1 MILAS
6 LATTLRDLGLP
17 ANARTYFLITSALII
32 LLIALE
38 TIDTFQR
45 SVQALQVTGTI
56 LAIVKVVSTAST
68 VMTLLLLPFARLRL
82 VILVC
87 LAVMG
92 LLTLYREVRRRT
104 RAGDRSPSSYIGG
117 LAVILQFLSMI
128 LLTASG
134 LAVVLEIIIAPARL
148 LESDMVFVD
157 AIRGWVE
164 ALATILFLLTLYY
177 IGFYIVRRILNSSS
191 FSWIDPPNWRT
202 LLPHLKYTRKAR
214 FGFPPW
220 KESALADTV
229 RMAYIRHIVGSDD
242 LDDVAAAAQIQPIL
256 HPGRG
261 FTFAVIGDPGEG
273 DHSQIAPS
281 IGQEEVQ
288 EAMEAADLPP
298 ANPGFIVI
306 SSDVVYP
313 AGELMDYERTVY
325 RPYQVQPGNPSPLI
339 YGLPG
344 NHDWYNNLKGL
355 MLNFGYAAAHVDSD
369 DPQLQGWAEG
379 LRTGP
384 WARYGFPWG
393 NLRWNEVANLRQRYG
408 LSRLGGDLT
417 RPATHQRLPFFELDF
432 GAVPFVLLAA
442 DTGCVGGLDA
452 IQAAWLEDRLRAAYT
467 ARKIIVVVLSEP
479 LYVNGAFAAGDQA
492 RSIYEL
498 LRRYE
503 THVVMGGDTHSYQH
517 YEVKYI
523 THKGTSHRAHH
534 FVNGGGGAYLS
545 APVDLNWH
553 TPTGMTPLEQRFVY
567 RDPDHDIVDQVLLKT
582 IFPSA
587 KELRAKFTGQTE
599 GWALRRWLV
608 GREPGLLSRG
618 LTNALDHDRSPLL
631 QSFVTLSMAHTAAG
645 WRLRVVPWFTK
656 GPKDELQPQAPI
668 DILPPTDEITR
679 PLPALTP
686 EVMLSGALD

>member
-1 MILAS
+1 MIVAS
-6 LATTLRDLGLP
+6 LATTLRDFGLP
-17 ANARTYFLITSALII
+17 VTARSYFLITSIMVII
-32 LLIALE
+32 LIALE

-45 SVQALQVTGTI
+45 SVPAMQVTGLI
-56 LAIVKVVSTAST
+56 LAVVKVVATVSTL
-68 VMTLLLLPFARLRL
+68 MTLLLLTFERLRL

-87 LAVMG
+87 LAIMG
-92 LLTLYREVRRRT
+92 LLTLYREVRRRIQ
-104 RAGDRSPSSYIGG
+104 AGDRSPSSYIGG
-117 LAVILQFLSMI
+117 LTVIVQFLSMI

-134 LAVVLEIIIAPARL
+134 LAVLIELIIAPARL
-148 LESDMVFVD
+148 LESEMVFSD

-164 ALATILFLLTLYY
+164 ALATIVFLLTLYY
-177 IGFYIVRRILNSSS
+177 LGFYLVRRILGSNS
-191 FSWIDPPNWRT
+191 FSWVDPPNWRT
-202 LLPHLKYTRKAR
+202 VLPHLKYTLKAR

-220 KESALADTV
+220 EESQLAATV
-229 RMAYIRHIVGSDD
+229 RVAYIKHIVGSAE
-242 LDDVAAAAQIQPIL
+242 LDAVVAAARIQPVL
-256 HPGRG
+256 YPERG

-288 EAMEAADLPP
+288 EAMEAADLPA

-306 SSDVVYP
+306 SSDIVYP

-325 RPYQVQPGNPSPLI
+325 RPYRVDPGNPSPLI

-344 NHDWYNNLKGL
+344 NHDWYNHLKGL
-355 MLNFGYAAAHVDSD
+355 FLNFGYPAAHVESD
-369 DPQLQGWAEG
+369 DPQLQAWAEG

-384 WARYGFPWG
+384 WARYGLPWG
-393 NLRWNEVANLRQRYG
+393 NLRWNEVANLRLRYG
-408 LSRLGGDLT
+408 LSRLGGDMA
-417 RPATHQRLPFFELDF
+417 RPETHQRLPFFELDF
-432 GAVPFVLLAA
+432 GAAPLVLLAA

-452 IQAAWLEDRLRAAYT
+452 IQFDWLEDRLRAAY
-467 ARKIIVVVLSEP
+467 ADRKIIAVVLSEP

-517 YEVKYI
+517 YQVKYL
-523 THKGTSHRAHH
+523 THKGTPHTSHH

-545 APVDLNWH
+545 APVDLNWR

-567 RDPDHDIVDQVLLKT
+567 RDPEHEIVDQVLLKT

-587 KELRAKFTGQTE
+587 KELRAKFTGQAE

-631 QSFVTLSMAHTAAG
+631 QSFVTLSMARTPDG

-668 DILPPTDEITR
+668 DILAPTDEITR

-686 EVMLSGALD
+686 EAMLSDVLD